1 MALEAVRR
9 TSLLACS
16 KALDAVRRPS
26 NIEAHLMHEFMSL
39 EPYLVFFGANMPNT
53 LL

>member
-9 TSLLACS
+9 PSLLACS